1 LGKGRIREPD
11 RDLVSHDVKLAAWY
25 QSLEYH
31 SNWKYLCY
39 LREEGRKG
47 KQRKH
52 VEAGQQAGADFGEA
66 DTQDRTAE
74 AEVNQAA
81 GKSAVDDTRQEYM
94 HS

>member
-1 LGKGRIREPD
+1 M
-11 RDLVSHDVKLAAWY
+11 
-25 QSLEYH
+25 
-31 SNWKYLCY
+31 
-39 LREEGRKG
+39 EEGQKG
-47 KQRKH
+47 KQRNH
-52 VEAGQQAGADFGEA
+52 VEVGQQAGADFGEA